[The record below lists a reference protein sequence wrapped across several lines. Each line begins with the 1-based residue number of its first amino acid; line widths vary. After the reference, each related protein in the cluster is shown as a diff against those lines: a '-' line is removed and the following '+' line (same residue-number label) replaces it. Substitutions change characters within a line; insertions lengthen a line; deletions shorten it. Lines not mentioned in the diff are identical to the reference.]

1 MTIGSFL
8 PIVFWWILYIVK
20 KLTVER
26 IDEMQ
31 NLLNDVFSQKCSI
44 IDTLLENLDMIRK
57 KHIENRKKVFKEN
70 AFKDSTTGEITK

>member
-26 IDEMQ
+26 INEMQ

-70 AFKDSTTGEITK
+70 DFKDSTTGEITK

>member
-1 MTIGSFL
+1 M
-8 PIVFWWILYIVK
+8 VK

-57 KHIENRKKVFKEN
+57 KHIENRKKAFKEN
-70 AFKDSTTGEITK
+70 DFKDSTTGEITK